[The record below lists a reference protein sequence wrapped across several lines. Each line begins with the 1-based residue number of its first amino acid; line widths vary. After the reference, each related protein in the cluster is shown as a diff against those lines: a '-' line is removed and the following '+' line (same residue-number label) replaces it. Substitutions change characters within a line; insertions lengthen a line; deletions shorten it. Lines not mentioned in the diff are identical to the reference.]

1 MTLETITAKIE
12 DKLKT
17 APSVGAK
24 VKLDFGDYGCVFVD
38 ATQIPP
44 VVNNENRE
52 ADTTLICSMDVFK
65 KIVDG
70 TQDPTMAY
78 MMGKLKIQ
86 GSMGLAMKLNSI
98 LED

>member
-1 MTLETITAKIE
+1 MTLETITQKIK
-12 DKLKT
+12 DKLAM
-17 APSVGAK
+17 APAINAK
-24 VKLDFGDYGCVFVD
+24 VKLDFGDDGCVFVD
-38 ATQIPP
+38 ATQNPP
-44 VVNNENRE
+44 EINNEDAE
-52 ADTTLICSMDVFK
+52 ADTTLACGIDVFK

-78 MMGKLKIQ
+78 MMGKLKIK

>member
-1 MTLETITAKIE
+1 MSLEEITKKIK
-12 DKLKT
+12 DKLT
-17 APSVGAK
+17 AAPSVGAI
-24 VKLDFGDYGCVFVD
+24 VKLDFGDDGVVCVD
-38 ATQIPP
+38 ANQSPP
-44 VVNNENRE
+44 VVSNDDND
-52 ADTTLICSMDVFK
+52 ADTTLICTLDVFK
-65 KIVDG
+65 AIVAG